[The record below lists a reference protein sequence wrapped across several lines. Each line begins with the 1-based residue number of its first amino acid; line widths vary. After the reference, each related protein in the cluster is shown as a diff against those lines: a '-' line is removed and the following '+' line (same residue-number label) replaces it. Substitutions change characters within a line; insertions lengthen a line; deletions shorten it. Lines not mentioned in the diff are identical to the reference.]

1 MENKVVST
9 RGIRLLFNA
18 QGHGKD
24 YVQAVV
30 LPDGRKLVITGS
42 TYGMGAPISALTEI
56 EVKRRSDLKWTVKD
70 LVNSGYQEVSGS
82 KYYDE
87 LREFDKLMPYGE

>member
-1 MENKVVST
+1 MENKAIST

-18 QGHGKD
+18 SGYDKD